1 MQDLITN
8 IFGREIRT
16 SSDCSELS
24 EHIWLVTGKKISPT
38 TLKRF
43 FGVINDRGVIGNSSL
58 LILKEYVGGYKR
70 NVNLSNQEIQLI
82 KDFYS
87 IEVSDINDFNYQK
100 ACGNIARRIIENEN
114 LLIKMSGFLAKNKS
128 AQIYFFE
135 RFPMID
141 LLANEN
147 YLKSLRQYAYSK
159 KTNESYIYFYS
170 LRILGAFLKKDEA
183 ALSDA
188 FQKLSKYKLN
198 SLLHPFIQGR
208 YISSNLMYY
217 HFINDQKNFNK
228 WKDIAVKNELTIPRG
243 NAKEAYFPMYQ
254 YTLIDCFNLLGEY
267 DLSNQFF
274 KICEYDY
281 KFNYSSPIEPG
292 YYESFD
298 LMKSYCYYNL
308 GYKEEA
314 KRIFKKITVS
324 NLLFI
329 HQKYY
334 MFFYNF
340 LKSKFST
347 EKKNNQKLVKETG
360 FYYFQNNLITKI
372 YDS

>member
-1 MQDLITN
+1 
-8 IFGREIRT
+8 
-16 SSDCSELS
+16 
-24 EHIWLVTGKKISPT
+24 
-38 TLKRF
+38 
-43 FGVINDRGVIGNSSL
+43 
-58 LILKEYVGGYKR
+58 
-70 NVNLSNQEIQLI
+70 
-82 KDFYS
+82 
-87 IEVSDINDFNYQK
+87 
-100 ACGNIARRIIENEN
+100 
-114 LLIKMSGFLAKNKS
+114 LAKNKS

-170 LRILGAFLKKDEA
+170 LRILGAFLKKNEA

-267 DLSNQFF
+267 DLSYQFF

-347 EKKNNQKLVKETG
+347 EKNNNQKLIEETC
-360 FYYFQNNLITKI
+360 FYYFKNI
-372 YDS
+372 

>member
-16 SSDCSELS
+16 STDCAELS

-43 FGVINDRGVIGNSSL
+43 FGVITDRGVIGNSSL

-170 LRILGAFLKKDEA
+170 LRILGAFLKKNEA

-217 HFINDQKNFNK
+217 HFINDKKNFNK
-228 WKDIAVKNELTIPRG
+228 WKDFAVKNELTIPRG
-243 NAKEAYFPMYQ
+243 NGKEAYFPMYQ

-267 DLSNQFF
+267 DLSYQFF

-298 LMKSYCYYNL
+298 LMKSYCYFNL
-308 GYKEEA
+308 GYREEA

-347 EKKNNQKLVKETG
+347 ENNNNQKLVEETK
-360 FYYFQNNLITKI
+360 FIYFKNI
-372 YDS
+372 